1 MTDKEKQSPDRVDDT
16 ESGADH
22 TPITGSKAT
31 GEADD
36 AETGDSLLS
45 GQIDIQRVDK
55 ITTGKQ
61 EETIGEPIQLRSTS
75 DRVSPHLESTAEIG
89 VNRVSDTIIRQ
100 VAPQPVKGLSDL
112 TFTGHQIS
120 VRRIVETATSES
132 PVNATRTTSSMAR
145 GSVIESHEIDVT
157 RIVERVG
164 RESRPKSTLELAP
177 LSSTAA
183 LLDELEDID
192 PVFEWIGGLPYSGDR
207 PKCIVHRDD
216 TAVPSFEFL
225 QRCLRDVYAE
235 TRGGEPRVKQAE
247 FVANELRVPSVP
259 GAIVI
264 VDMTDGDW
272 SPSLTNGRPSIEH
285 SGVDIVPEFVDH
297 VETLYG
303 GGLGYLLINLPHSWD
318 DSFRLS
324 GFFDAFVEQLTAA
337 SMPESDERGDTTE
350 KTGVLEKLQISPVTI
365 ATPRVTDPEVF
376 GARVAQYYAFDSMPN
391 TSWETIA
398 QADSALQTLLRSG
411 RWTQVVLTERQDT
424 GDESDRHYNWK
435 GVITEGLARAL
446 RREAVGNNESFGRFV
461 RETLLPEDYLTTEH
475 RFGEGENSV
484 VADIY
489 LKGSKPWIR
498 NGLADFQIL
507 DEDVPAVLEFETG
520 FAESAFQ
527 YRKIAETLDK
537 YQGQTSNINSIY
549 VVIPPRLLYRGRQQA
564 ELIKGIVTAN
574 AAVLEETTVKC
585 CIPILNNGTCIGLR
599 LVTDL
604 TEVLYE

>member
-183 LLDELEDID
+183 LLDELRISTLCSS
-192 PVFEWIGGLPYSGDR
+192 GLVDSPT
-207 PKCIVHRDD
+207 V
-216 TAVPSFEFL
+216 
-225 QRCLRDVYAE
+225 
-235 TRGGEPRVKQAE
+235 
-247 FVANELRVPSVP
+247 
-259 GAIVI
+259 VI
-264 VDMTDGDW
+264 VRSASSTAMIQ
-272 SPSLTNGRPSIEH
+272 L
-285 SGVDIVPEFVDH
+285 F
-297 VETLYG
+297 
-303 GGLGYLLINLPHSWD
+303 LLS
-318 DSFRLS
+318 SS
-324 GFFDAFVEQLTAA
+324 Y
-337 SMPESDERGDTTE
+337 SD
-350 KTGVLEKLQISPVTI
+350 V
-365 ATPRVTDPEVF
+365 
-376 GARVAQYYAFDSMPN
+376 
-391 TSWETIA
+391 
-398 QADSALQTLLRSG
+398 
-411 RWTQVVLTERQDT
+411 
-424 GDESDRHYNWK
+424 
-435 GVITEGLARAL
+435 
-446 RREAVGNNESFGRFV
+446 
-461 RETLLPEDYLTTEH
+461 
-475 RFGEGENSV
+475 
-484 VADIY
+484 
-489 LKGSKPWIR
+489 
-498 NGLADFQIL
+498 
-507 DEDVPAVLEFETG
+507 
-520 FAESAFQ
+520 
-527 YRKIAETLDK
+527 
-537 YQGQTSNINSIY
+537 
-549 VVIPPRLLYRGRQQA
+549 
-564 ELIKGIVTAN
+564 
-574 AAVLEETTVKC
+574 
-585 CIPILNNGTCIGLR
+585 
-599 LVTDL
+599 
-604 TEVLYE
+604 